1 MEDLLEVIY
10 QNIGICGMSIRECS
24 RNIGV
29 SKSWVH
35 YLIHHN
41 LKKYSKCKYYEVV
54 AVLDLHRTRC

>member
-1 MEDLLEVIY
+1 MEDDFLELIY

-35 YLIHHN
+35 YLIHHH
-41 LKKYSKCKYYEVV
+41 LKNYSKYKYSEVV
-54 AVLDLHRTRC
+54 VVLDLHRTR